1 MVFKVK
7 FVNKI
12 INFFI
17 FFDIGESTFSEICLK
32 NAEFSLNKKNL
43 TFEDLF
49 EINEL
54 KLLGL
59 VLSFYTDVIIYSD
72 SLIE

>member
-12 INFFI
+12 INFFNI
-17 FFDIGESTFSEICLK
+17 FDIGDSTFSEICLK